1 MQLLYD
7 LNNFHIDTLMHA
19 ARQADVLELFMAILH
34 KCDYTEFIIL
44 SFSKVFIWA
53 DYMELREGLS
63 RVREV

>member
-1 MQLLYD
+1 
-7 LNNFHIDTLMHA
+7 MHA